1 MTLCKA
7 DLDWEVVF
15 VMLINILVL
24 FRLKQTFY
32 KFQIL
37 KITSQDHLGSLLR
50 EPIWVLLLQNLGDHQ
65 SLSNLD
71 M

>member
-50 EPIWVLLLQNLGDHQ
+50 EPI
-65 SLSNLD
+65 
-71 M
+71 